1 MLTLPSMFLIIGVTV
16 ALLLGVCSLEY
27 CEDTEKI
34 VVVFGDRWQVL
45 LSFEFKSSV
54 FRCK

>member
-34 VVVFGDRWQVL
+34 VVVFGGRWQVL